1 MPEFTEMIEAET
13 LIVDDELALR
23 RVLSDDI
30 ADLFEIYSNP
40 EVSRF
45 ELSRPWTLDQVA
57 EFVDAQ
63 TDFRPGDAGAALNLV
78 VVLRSEAKVIGNCQL
93 TITSLESQQGV
104 LGFSF
109 NPRYTGRGLATRAVN
124 AALAFGFTQ
133 LKLHRIMAAVDVRND
148 RSWRLMERL
157 GMRREAHI
165 MHGNRFNGEWIDDY
179 HYALLSNEWTE
190 KKTR

>member
-1 MPEFTEMIEAET
+1 MIEVET
-13 LIVDDELALR
+13 LIVDVELALR
-23 RVLSDDI
+23 RVRSDDI

-124 AALAFGFTQ
+124 EALAFGFTQ
-133 LKLHRIMAAVDVRND
+133 LKLHRIMAVVDVRND

-157 GMRREAHI
+157 GMRREGHI

-190 KKTR
+190 KKPR